1 MSRITII
8 ERLTKKDITAMVI
21 AHNGLFVKNGEI
33 RVRLFG
39 EDITDFIIFG
49 VEEDPQ
55 EPAPVAP
62 VKKATK
68 KGPRQF
74 KGYQAT
80 GEKVKVCFDG
90 WDGKSYNGESE
101 VLPVYKADVCYD
113 KTMIFVPKYTAKWG
127 WTMHRVMTKSPLIG
141 KDGDAFEVWFQDEV
155 EVIK

>member
-49 VEEDPQ
+49 VEEEPQ
-55 EPAPVAP
+55 EPAP

-74 KGYQAT
+74 KGYEAT
-80 GEKVKVCFDG
+80 GEKVKVCFEG
-90 WDGKSYNGESE
+90 WDGKSYNGETEELPTYRDE
-101 VLPVYKADVCYD
+101 VKFGYS
-113 KTMIFVPKYTAKWG
+113 KTAIYVPKYSPKWG
-127 WTMHRVMTKSPLIG
+127 WTMHEVETEWPKTG
-141 KDGDAFEVWFQDEV
+141 KDGDAYQVTFAGEV
-155 EVIK
+155 ELVK

>member
-62 VKKATK
+62 VKKETK

-74 KGYQAT
+74 KGFEAT
-80 GEKVKVCFDG
+80 GEKVKVCFNG

-101 VLPVYKADVCYD
+101 VLPVYKAIGDTRYNRMYVA
-113 KTMIFVPKYTAKWG
+113 KYTAKWG
-127 WTMHRVMTKSPLIG
+127 WTMHKVMTDWAKIG
-141 KDGDAFEVWFQDEV
+141 KDWDAYEVDFCREV
-155 EVIK
+155 EVVK

>member
-49 VEEDPQ
+49 VEEEPQ
-55 EPAPVAP
+55 ETAPVAP

-80 GEKVKVCFDG
+80 GEKVKVCFNG

-101 VLPVYKADVCYD
+101 VLPVYKAENCYD
-113 KTMIFVPKYTAKWG
+113 KTLIFVPKYTAKWG
-127 WTMHRVMTKSPLIG
+127 WTMHRVLTKSPLIG
-141 KDGDAFEVWFQDEV
+141 KEGDAFDVVFQDEV
-155 EVIK
+155 EVVK

>member
-1 MSRITII
+1 MSRIYII
-8 ERLTKKDITAMVI
+8 ERLTGKDVTAY
-21 AHNGLFVKNGEI
+21 VKSISVKDGNI
-33 RVRLFG
+33 RVHDMFG
-39 EDITDFIIFG
+39 TDITDYIVFAT
-49 VEEDPQ
+49 EEDQPQ
-55 EPAPVAP
+55 EPAP

-80 GEKVKVCFDG
+80 GEKVKVCFNG

-113 KTMIFVPKYTAKWG
+113 KTAIYVPKYSPKWG
-127 WTMHRVMTKSPLIG
+127 WTMHEVEVNWPKTGR
-141 KDGDAFEVWFQDEV
+141 DGDAYQVSFAQEV